1 MLTDFLVNVAASV
14 FTAGLFAVFAWTLW
28 WHPKRSQQRFM
39 GVRKATPSIRI
50 YVSRL
55 EIEAGGTR
63 ARKPIHRGAEG
74 LAISHIEYRGALAI
88 WNALGLSGPL
98 QKLLA
103 RLLSGPEDLHAHSDI
118 EIHPSPRNWTLTDD
132 AQQVNLIL
140 LGSPI
145 YNSGTEYYLSL
156 PDKTICFAFD
166 RDPEIPRRYLHVLL
180 GRSAGWYSHEGD
192 HGDTRPPDGTTPK
205 RRSMDVGFVRRINID
220 QRSIFICAGL
230 GLAATFASVRYLA
243 ESWSQIRRE
252 CQEREFGLFIRLE
265 NQDPNSEPTSTP
277 VVDYAWIEPC

>member
-1 MLTDFLVNVAASV
+1 
-14 FTAGLFAVFAWTLW
+14 
-28 WHPKRSQQRFM
+28 M

-55 EIEAGGTR
+55 EIEAAGTR
-63 ARKPIHRGAEG
+63 AREPIHRGAEG

-88 WNALGLSGPL
+88 SNVLRLSGPL

-118 EIHPSPRNWTLTDD
+118 EIHPSPREWMPTDD
-132 AQQVNLIL
+132 AQRANLIL

-145 YNSGTEYYLSL
+145 YNSGTEYYFSL
-156 PDKTICFAFD
+156 PDKTRCFAFD
-166 RDPEIPRRYLHVLL
+166 RDREIPRRYLRVLL
-180 GRSAGWYSHEGD
+180 GRSAGWYSREGD
-192 HGDTRPPDGTTPK
+192 HGDTRPSADIIPK
-205 RRSMDVGFVRRINID
+205 IRSMDVGFVRRINID

-230 GLAATFASVRYLA
+230 GVAATFASARYLA
-243 ESWSQIRRE
+243 ESRSQIRRE
-252 CQEREFGLFIRLE
+252 CQEREFALFIRLE

-277 VVDYAWIEPC
+277 VVDYVWIEPC